1 MTLMMKLLILEK
13 FKVKLK
19 NKKDF
24 DELNNLKQIHKYLII
39 GGCILNKNILDSR
52 GNKEYS
58 WSKGQKRGG
67 FDYIPPPEGWK
78 TYGINVLDKY
88 DNGNNDWLS
97 KDGNKNEWAIAYHG
111 IGVKMGS
118 GFTLEKVT
126 NLILKEGFKP
136 GHGQAYAEDDDERHP
151 GKKVGIGVYC
161 SPDPLVMEE
170 YADCAETNT
179 SVNNRKFIMGFMIR
193 VKPDKIRYSK
203 WRKEYW
209 VLNGTTDEMRPYR
222 ILVREKDY
230 VYSIKCTDN
239 INNNNQINIIGKK
252 DYIENKLINNI
263 DSWGHIY
270 KNALTEAAII
280 GNGVNFEEFARTEG
294 LSITKKEVEDIKKLF
309 KCDDYSY
316 SVCILY
322 LTLAGKKYRIIH
334 DKKNEVVYLK
344 INEGGATIAKSK
356 KLFIVGVYNNT
367 KSYLYDDVI
376 KKQNIGMCNTI
387 VEDLAIY
394 MKRYDF

>member
-1 MTLMMKLLILEK
+1 M
-13 FKVKLK
+13 
-19 NKKDF
+19 
-24 DELNNLKQIHKYLII
+24 II
-39 GGCILNKNILDSR
+39 GGCILNQKILDNK
-52 GNKEYS
+52 GNKEYG

-78 TYGINVLDKY
+78 AYGINVLGKY

-97 KDGNKNEWAIAYHG
+97 NDGNKNEWAIAYHG
-111 IGVKMGS
+111 IGIKMGS

-161 SPDPLVMEE
+161 SPYPSVMEE

-230 VYSIKCTDN
+230 IYSVNITDN
-239 INNNNQINIIGKK
+239 INHNNQINIIGQK
-252 DYIENKLINNI
+252 DWCLYIEKKLINNI
-263 DSWGHIY
+263 DIYGHVCD
-270 KNALTEAAII
+270 NVLTEAAII
-280 GNGVNFEEFARTEG
+280 GNGINFEEFARTEG
-294 LSITKKEVEDIKKLF
+294 LSVTKKEVDDIKKLF
-309 KCDDYSY
+309 KCDNYSY
-316 SVCILY
+316 SEHILY
-322 LTLAGKKYRIIH
+322 LALAGKKYRIIH
-334 DKKNEVVYLK
+334 YEKNEFVYLK
-344 INEGGATIAKSK
+344 INEGGATIAKSR
-356 KLFIVGVYNNT
+356 KLFIIGVYNNT
-367 KSYLYDDVI
+367 KNYLYDGVI

-394 MKRYDF
+394 LKNHNF